1 MPTAFHF
8 ADFAA
13 KAWLNPTAQIQDRQI
28 QDRQIKDSQQLLQA
42 VSAIAEAAGEAILQ
56 IYQQDV
62 AVSYKADESPLTAAD
77 LAAHQLILQ
86 KLTALTPNIPQL
98 SEEAADIDWSVRQ
111 LWQYYWLIDPLDG
124 TKEFIKRNGEFTV
137 NIALICQGEPVLGVI
152 HAPVL
157 QKTYSAVLGLGAFL
171 RDNTSTA
178 AVARAILAKVP
189 RADEIV
195 RIVGSRSHA
204 QPGMTELLEQFPHHE
219 LLAVGSSLKFC
230 LVAEGS
236 AHLYPRLGP
245 TMLWDTGAGHVIAVA
260 AGASVHYD
268 GIEGPAY
275 HRAEL
280 RNGNFT
286 VTSLA

>member
-1 MPTAFHF
+1 MPTVFHF

-13 KAWLNPTAQIQDRQI
+13 DLNPSAQIQN
-28 QDRQIKDSQQLLQA
+28 SQQLLQA
-42 VSAIAEAAGEAILQ
+42 VAAIAEAAGKAILQ

-62 AVSYKADESPLTAAD
+62 SVSYKADESPLTAAD

-86 KLTALTPNIPQL
+86 ELMTLTPKIPQL
-98 SEEAADIDWSVRQ
+98 SEEAADIDWSVRKN
-111 LWQYYWLIDPLDG
+111 WHYYWLIDPLDG

-137 NIALICQGEPVLGVI
+137 NIALVCAGEPVLGVI

-157 QKTYSAVLGLGAFL
+157 QKTYSAVLGVGAFL
-171 RDNTSTA
+171 RDNSQTPSATTE
-178 AVARAILAKVP
+178 INAKAP
-189 RADEIV
+189 KPNEIV

-204 QPGMTELLEQFPHHE
+204 QPGMDALLSQFPQHE
-219 LLAVGSSLKFC
+219 LIAVGSSLKFC
-230 LVAEGS
+230 FIAEGS

-245 TMLWDTGAGHVIAVA
+245 TMLWDTGAGHVIAIA
-260 AGASVHYD
+260 AGATVHYD

-275 HRAEL
+275 QRAEL

-286 VTSLA
+286 VSSLA

>member
-1 MPTAFHF
+1 MSNLFHF
-8 ADFAA
+8 ADFAPIA
-13 KAWLNPTAQIQDRQI
+13 QLPTTAHIT
-28 QDRQIKDSQQLLQA
+28 DSQQLLQA
-42 VSAIAEAAGEAILQ
+42 VASIAEAAGEAILQ

-62 AVSYKADESPLTAAD
+62 DVSYKADDSPLTAAD

-86 KLTALTPNIPQL
+86 KLNELTPTIPQL
-98 SEEAADIDWSVRQ
+98 SEEAADIDWAIRQ
-111 LWQYYWLIDPLDG
+111 HWQYYWLIDPLDG

-137 NIALICQGEPVLGVI
+137 NIALIFQGEPVLGVI

-157 QKTYSAVLGLGAFL
+157 KKTYSAVLGLGAFL
-171 RDNTSTA
+171 REHTDTSQPP
-178 AVARAILAKVP
+178 RAIAAQAP
-189 RADEIV
+189 QADATV

-204 QPGMTELLEQFPHHE
+204 QPGMTELLAQFPRHE

-260 AGASVHYD
+260 AGASVHYE
-268 GIEGPAY
+268 GIDGPAY
-275 HRAEL
+275 HRQAL

-286 VTSLA
+286 VSSLA

>member
-1 MPTAFHF
+1 MPTVFHF
-8 ADFAA
+8 ADFASA
-13 KAWLNPTAQIQDRQI
+13 ADLNPSAQIQN
-28 QDRQIKDSQQLLQA
+28 SEQLLQA
-42 VSAIAEAAGEAILQ
+42 VAAIAEAAGKAILQ
-56 IYQQDV
+56 IYRQDV

-86 KLTALTPNIPQL
+86 ELTTLTPAIPQL

-111 LWQYYWLIDPLDG
+111 LWHYYWLIDPLDG

-137 NIALICQGEPVLGVI
+137 NIALVCAGEPVLGVI

-157 QKTYSAVLGLGAFL
+157 QKTYSAVLGVGAFL
-171 RDNTSTA
+171 RDNTQTPST
-178 AVARAILAKVP
+178 VRLINAKTP
-189 RADEIV
+189 SANEIV

-204 QPGMTELLEQFPHHE
+204 QPGMDALLNQFPQHE
-219 LLAVGSSLKFC
+219 LIAVGSSLKFC
-230 LVAEGS
+230 LIAEGS

-245 TMLWDTGAGHVIAVA
+245 TMLWDTGAGHVIAIA

-275 HRAEL
+275 QRAEL

-286 VTSLA
+286 VSSLA